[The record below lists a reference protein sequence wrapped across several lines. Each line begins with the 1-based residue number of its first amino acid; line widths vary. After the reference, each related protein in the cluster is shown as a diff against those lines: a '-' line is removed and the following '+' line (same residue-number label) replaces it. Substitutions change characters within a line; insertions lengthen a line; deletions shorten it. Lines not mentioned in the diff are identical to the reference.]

1 MGLLLKGG
9 LLLDPAQNLEE
20 RRDLLI
26 EDGRLAVLGA
36 PGSVPGEAHQVV
48 EVTGL
53 VVCPGL
59 IDMHT
64 HLREPGQEYKETIAT
79 GGQAALA
86 GGFSAVACMPNT
98 RPVNDSATVT
108 RYILEKA
115 AQARGV
121 RVYPVAALSQG
132 SHGEILAEYGDLK
145 EAGVAALSDDGRPV
159 ANSQL
164 MRRALEY
171 AHTFDMLV
179 ISHSEDLVL
188 TGDGVMHEGL
198 VSLEMGLKGI
208 PAAAEEVAVFRDIEL
223 ARLTGA
229 RLHIAHV
236 STAGSVEII
245 RRAKSQGV
253 KVTAETAPHYFSLT
267 DEAVRGFNTNAKMSP
282 PLRTRA
288 DVAAIRAGLADNT
301 LDCIATDHAP
311 HSILE
316 KEVEFDRAANGIIG
330 LETAVGLS
338 LELVQGGVLTL
349 AQLIAKLSTNPARI
363 LGVPGG
369 TLQVGAPADIT
380 ILDLDRAWTVDVQQF
395 KSKSRNSPFHGR
407 ELTGRAVLTM
417 VGGRLSSGIMDQGK
431 GRKNRIGASGYGQW
445 LEKQVGLDIHRFKDI
460 VVDKRFV

>member
-1 MGLLLKGG
+1 VEVSKVGLLLKGG
-9 LLLDPAQNLEE
+9 LVLDPAQNLEAQ
-20 RRDLLI
+20 RDLLL
-26 EDGRLAVLGA
+26 EDGRIAVLGA
-36 PGSVPGEAHQVV
+36 PGLVSEKAHQVV

-53 VVCPGL
+53 LVCPGL

-86 GGFSAVACMPNT
+86 GGFTAVACMPNT
-98 RPVNDSATVT
+98 MPVNDSATVT

-115 AQARGV
+115 TQARGV

-132 SHGEILAEYGDLK
+132 SRGEILAEYGELK
-145 EAGVAALSDDGRPV
+145 EAGAAALSDDGKPV
-159 ANSQL
+159 GNPQL

-179 ISHSEDLVL
+179 ISHSEDLAL
-188 TGDGVMHEGL
+188 TGDGVMHEGV
-198 VSLEMGLKGI
+198 VSLAMGLKGI

-245 RRAKSQGV
+245 RRAKSQGG
-253 KVTAETAPHYFSLT
+253 KITAETAPHYFSLT
-267 DEAVRGFNTNAKMSP
+267 HEAVRGFNTNAKMSP
-282 PLRTRA
+282 PLRTAA
-288 DVAAIRAGLADNT
+288 DVAAIKIGLADGT

-311 HSILE
+311 HSVLE

-330 LETAVGLS
+330 LETALGLS
-338 LELVQGGVLTL
+338 LELVREGVLTL
-349 AQLIAKLSTNPARI
+349 AQLIAKLSTNPARV

-369 TLQVGAPADIT
+369 TLQPGAPADIT
-380 ILDLDRAWTVDVQQF
+380 VVDLDRPWTVDVQQF
-395 KSKSRNSPFHGR
+395 KSKSRNSPFHSR
-407 ELTGRAVLTM
+407 QLTGRAVMTI
-417 VGGRLSSGIMDQGK
+417 VGGKIKFKVES
-431 GRKNRIGASGYGQW
+431 
-445 LEKQVGLDIHRFKDI
+445 EK
-460 VVDKRFV
+460 

>member
-9 LLLDPAQNLEE
+9 LVLDPTQGLEE

-26 EDGRLAVLGA
+26 EDGCIVVVAA
-36 PGSVPGEAHQVV
+36 PGTVIAEAHQAVD
-48 EVTGL
+48 VTGL
-53 VVCPGL
+53 LVCPGL
-59 IDMHT
+59 IDLHT

-79 GGQAALA
+79 GSQAAAA
-86 GGFSAVACMPNT
+86 GGFTAVACMPNT
-98 RPVNDSATVT
+98 MPVNDSATVT

-115 AQARGV
+115 AQSKGV

-132 SHGEILAEYGDLK
+132 SQGEILAEYGELK
-145 EAGVAALSDDGRPV
+145 EAGAAALSDDGKPV

-179 ISHSEDLVL
+179 ISHSEDLAL

-198 VSLEMGLKGI
+198 VSLQLGLKGI

-223 ARLTGA
+223 ARLTEA

-253 KVTAETAPHYFSLT
+253 RVTAETTPHYFSLT
-267 DEAVRGFNTNAKMSP
+267 DEAVLGFNTNAKMSP
-282 PLRTRA
+282 PLRTAA
-288 DVAAIRAGLADNT
+288 DVAAIKAGLADRT

-311 HSILE
+311 HSTLE
-316 KEVEFDRAANGIIG
+316 KEVEFDQAANGIIG
-330 LETAVGLS
+330 LETALGLS
-338 LELVQGGVLTL
+338 LELVQEGFLTL
-349 AQLIAKLSTNPARI
+349 AQLIANLSTNPARI

-369 TLQVGAPADIT
+369 SLQVGAMADIT
-380 ILDLDRAWTVDVQQF
+380 VMDLRRPWTVNIQQC

-407 ELTGRAVLTM
+407 QLTGRAVMTI
-417 VGGRLSSGIMDQGK
+417 VGGKIIYSL
-431 GRKNRIGASGYGQW
+431 
-445 LEKQVGLDIHRFKDI
+445 
-460 VVDKRFV
+460 

>member
-9 LLLDPAQNLEE
+9 MVLDPAQNLEE

-26 EDGRLAVLGA
+26 EDGRIAVLGS
-36 PGSVPGEAHQVV
+36 PGGISGEAHQVV
-48 EVTGL
+48 DVTDL
-53 VVCPGL
+53 LVCPGL
-59 IDMHT
+59 IDLHT

-79 GGQAALA
+79 GGQAAAA
-86 GGFSAVACMPNT
+86 GGFTAVACMPNT
-98 RPVNDSATVT
+98 LPVNDSATVT

-115 AQARGV
+115 AQAGGV

-132 SHGEILAEYGDLK
+132 SKGEILAEYGDLK
-145 EAGVAALSDDGRPV
+145 EAGAGALSDDGRPV
-159 ANSQL
+159 ANAQL

-179 ISHSEDLVL
+179 ISHAEDLAL
-188 TGDGVMHEGL
+188 TGDGVMHEGR
-198 VSLEMGLKGI
+198 VSVEMGLRGI
-208 PAAAEEVAVFRDIEL
+208 PAAAEVVAVFRDMEL

-236 STAGSVEII
+236 STAGAVEII

-288 DVAAIRAGLADNT
+288 DVEAIQAGLADGT

-338 LELVQGGVLTL
+338 LELVRAGVLSL
-349 AQLIAKLSTNPARI
+349 GQVIARLSTNPARI

-369 TLQVGAPADIT
+369 LCRRGPRRTSRYWIWKDAGRWTWSSLNPRAG
-380 ILDLDRAWTVDVQQF
+380 ILPSTA
-395 KSKSRNSPFHGR
+395 GR
-407 ELTGRAVLTM
+407 
-417 VGGRLSSGIMDQGK
+417 
-431 GRKNRIGASGYGQW
+431 
-445 LEKQVGLDIHRFKDI
+445 
-460 VVDKRFV
+460 

>member
-1 MGLLLKGG
+1 VGLLLKGG
-9 LLLDPAQNLEE
+9 LLLDPAQNQEE

-26 EDGRLAVLGA
+26 EDGRIEVLG
-36 PGSVPGEAHQVV
+36 VPGLLSGDAHQVV
-48 EVTGL
+48 DVSGL
-53 VVCPGL
+53 LVCPGF

-86 GGFSAVACMPNT
+86 GGFTAVACMPNT
-98 RPVNDSATVT
+98 MPVNDSSTVT

-115 AQARGV
+115 AQAQGV
-121 RVYPVAALSQG
+121 WVYPVAALSQG
-132 SHGEILAEYGDLK
+132 SQGEILAEYGELK
-145 EAGVAALSDDGRPV
+145 EAGAAALSDDGKPV

-179 ISHSEDLVL
+179 ISHSEDLAL

-198 VSLEMGLKGI
+198 VSVQMGLKGI
-208 PAAAEEVAVFRDIEL
+208 PAAAEEVGVFRDIQL

-245 RRAKSQGV
+245 RRAKSLGV

-282 PLRTRA
+282 PLRTMV

-338 LELVQGGVLTL
+338 LELVQGGGLTL
-349 AQLIAKLSTNPARI
+349 GQLIAKLSTNPARI

-369 TLQVGAPADIT
+369 TLQVGAPADMT
-380 ILDLDRAWTVDVQQF
+380 ILDLDRSWTVDVQQF
-395 KSKSRNSPFHGR
+395 KSKSRNSPFQGR
-407 ELTGRAVLTM
+407 ELTGRAVMTI
-417 VGGRLSSGIMDQGK
+417 VGGEVKFQL
-431 GRKNRIGASGYGQW
+431 
-445 LEKQVGLDIHRFKDI
+445 
-460 VVDKRFV
+460 

>member
-26 EDGRLAVLGA
+26 EDGRIAVLGA

-53 VVCPGL
+53 LVCPGL

-86 GGFSAVACMPNT
+86 GGFTAVACMPNT
-98 RPVNDSATVT
+98 MPVNDSATVT

-145 EAGVAALSDDGRPV
+145 EAGAAALSDDGRPV

-179 ISHSEDLVL
+179 ISHSEDLAL

-407 ELTGRAVLTM
+407 ELTGRAVMTM
-417 VGGRLSSGIMDQGK
+417 VGGEIK
-431 GRKNRIGASGYGQW
+431 
-445 LEKQVGLDIHRFKDI
+445 FK
-460 VVDKRFV
+460 V

>member
-1 MGLLLKGG
+1 
-9 LLLDPAQNLEE
+9 
-20 RRDLLI
+20 
-26 EDGRLAVLGA
+26 
-36 PGSVPGEAHQVV
+36 
-48 EVTGL
+48 
-53 VVCPGL
+53 
-59 IDMHT
+59 
-64 HLREPGQEYKETIAT
+64 
-79 GGQAALA
+79 
-86 GGFSAVACMPNT
+86 MPNT
-98 RPVNDSATVT
+98 MPVNDSATVT

-132 SHGEILAEYGDLK
+132 SQGEILAEYGELK
-145 EAGVAALSDDGRPV
+145 EAGAAALSDDGRPV
-159 ANSQL
+159 SNSQL

-179 ISHSEDLVL
+179 ISHAEDLTL

-198 VSLEMGLKGI
+198 VSVQMGLKGI

-253 KVTAETAPHYFSLT
+253 KVTSETAPHYFSLT

-282 PLRTRA
+282 PLRTAA
-288 DVAAIRAGLADNT
+288 DVAAIKAGLADGA

-316 KEVEFDRAANGIIG
+316 KEVEFDRAANGLIG

-338 LELVQGGVLTL
+338 LELVREGVLTL
-349 AQLIAKLSTNPARI
+349 SQLVAKLSANPARI
-363 LGVPGG
+363 LGIPGG
-369 TLQVGAPADIT
+369 TLQIGAPADIT
-380 ILDLDRAWTVDVQQF
+380 VLDIERLWTVDVQQF
-395 KSKSRNSPFHGR
+395 KSKSRNSPFDGR
-407 ELTGRAVLTM
+407 QMQGRAVLTM
-417 VGGRLSSGIMDQGK
+417 VRGEIK
-431 GRKNRIGASGYGQW
+431 FN
-445 LEKQVGLDIHRFKDI
+445 LEV
-460 VVDKRFV
+460 

>member
-1 MGLLLKGG
+1 
-9 LLLDPAQNLEE
+9 
-20 RRDLLI
+20 
-26 EDGRLAVLGA
+26 
-36 PGSVPGEAHQVV
+36 
-48 EVTGL
+48 
-53 VVCPGL
+53 
-59 IDMHT
+59 
-64 HLREPGQEYKETIAT
+64 
-79 GGQAALA
+79 
-86 GGFSAVACMPNT
+86 
-98 RPVNDSATVT
+98 
-108 RYILEKA
+108 
-115 AQARGV
+115 
-121 RVYPVAALSQG
+121 
-132 SHGEILAEYGDLK
+132 
-145 EAGVAALSDDGRPV
+145 
-159 ANSQL
+159 

-171 AHTFDMLV
+171 AHTFDLLV
-179 ISHSEDLVL
+179 ISHSEDLTL

-198 VSLEMGLKGI
+198 VSVQMGLKGI

-236 STAGSVEII
+236 SSAGSVEII

-282 PLRTRA
+282 PLRGMA
-288 DVAAIRAGLADNT
+288 DVAAIRAGLADDT

-349 AQLIAKLSTNPARI
+349 PQLIAKLSTNPARI

-380 ILDLDRAWTVDVQQF
+380 ILDPDQSWTVDVQQF

-407 ELTGRAVLTM
+407 EMTGRAVLTI
-417 VGGRLSSGIMDQGK
+417 VGGEIKFQWESGK
-431 GRKNRIGASGYGQW
+431 
-445 LEKQVGLDIHRFKDI
+445 
-460 VVDKRFV
+460 

>member
-1 MGLLLKGG
+1 VEVSKVGLLLKGG
-9 LLLDPAQNLEE
+9 MVLDPAQDLDE

-26 EDGRLAVLGA
+26 EDGRIAVLAA
-36 PGSVPGEAHQVV
+36 PGGISGEAHQVV
-48 EVTGL
+48 DVTGL
-53 VVCPGL
+53 LVCPGL

-64 HLREPGQEYKETIAT
+64 HLREPGQEYKETIET
-79 GGQAALA
+79 GGQAAAA
-86 GGFSAVACMPNT
+86 GGFTAVACMPNT
-98 RPVNDSATVT
+98 LPVNDSATVS

-115 AQARGV
+115 AQAGGV

-132 SHGEILAEYGDLK
+132 SKGEILAEYGDLK
-145 EAGVAALSDDGRPV
+145 EAGAAALSDDGRPV
-159 ANSQL
+159 SNSQM

-179 ISHSEDLVL
+179 ISHSEELAL
-188 TGDGVMHEGL
+188 TGDGVMHEGR
-198 VSLEMGLKGI
+198 VSVEMGLRGI
-208 PAAAEEVAVFRDIEL
+208 PAAAEVVAVFRDMEL

-229 RLHIAHV
+229 RVHIAHV
-236 STAGSVEII
+236 STAGAVEII

-253 KVTAETAPHYFSLT
+253 KVTAESAPHYFSLT

-288 DVAAIRAGLADNT
+288 DVEAIKAGLADGT

-338 LELVQGGVLTL
+338 LELVRVGVLSL
-349 AQLIAKLSTNPARI
+349 GQLIARLSTNPARI

-369 TLQVGAPADIT
+369 TLQEEALADIT
-380 ILDLDRAWTVDVQQF
+380 VLDLERRWTVDVEQF
-395 KSKSRNSPFHGR
+395 KSKSRNSPWHGR
-407 ELTGRAVLTM
+407 EMIGRAVLTI
-417 VGGRLSSGIMDQGK
+417 VGGEIKFQLRD
-431 GRKNRIGASGYGQW
+431 
-445 LEKQVGLDIHRFKDI
+445 D
-460 VVDKRFV
+460 

>member
-1 MGLLLKGG
+1 VEVSKVGLLLKGG
-9 LLLDPAQNLEE
+9 LVLDPAHNMEE

-26 EDGRLAVLGA
+26 EDGRIAVLGA
-36 PGSVPGEAHQVV
+36 PGSVSGEGHQVV
-48 EVTGL
+48 DVSGL
-53 VVCPGL
+53 LVCPGL

-98 RPVNDSATVT
+98 MPVNDSATVT

-115 AQARGV
+115 AQAGGV
-121 RVYPVAALSQG
+121 RVFPVAALSQG
-132 SHGEILAEYGDLK
+132 SRGEILAEYGELK
-145 EAGVAALSDDGRPV
+145 EAGAAALSDDGRPV
-159 ANSQL
+159 SNSQL

-179 ISHSEDLVL
+179 ISHAEDLVL

-198 VSLEMGLKGI
+198 VSVQMGLKGI

-245 RRAKSQGV
+245 RRAKAQGV
-253 KVTAETAPHYFSLT
+253 KVTAETTPHYFSLT
-267 DEAVRGFNTNAKMSP
+267 DEAVRGFNTNAKVSP
-282 PLRTRA
+282 PLRTAA
-288 DVAAIRAGLADNT
+288 DVAAIKAGLADNT

-338 LELVQGGVLTL
+338 LELVRGGVLTL
-349 AQLIAKLSTNPARI
+349 NQLIAKLSTNPARI
-363 LGVPGG
+363 LGVQGG
-369 TLQVGAPADIT
+369 GLEMGAPADVT
-380 ILDLDRAWTVDVQQF
+380 VLDQGRPWTVDVEKF
-395 KSKSRNSPFHGR
+395 KSKSRNSPFHGWQ
-407 ELTGRAVLTM
+407 LTGRAVMTM
-417 VGGRLSSGIMDQGK
+417 VGGEIKFQVVSGQ
-431 GRKNRIGASGYGQW
+431 
-445 LEKQVGLDIHRFKDI
+445 
-460 VVDKRFV
+460 

>member
-1 MGLLLKGG
+1 VGLLLKGG
-9 LLLDPAQNLEE
+9 MVLDPAQNLEE

-26 EDGRLAVLGA
+26 EDGCIAVLGA
-36 PGSVPGEAHQVV
+36 PGAVSGEAQQVV
-48 EVTGL
+48 DVSGL
-53 VVCPGL
+53 LVCPGL

-79 GGQAALA
+79 GGQAAAA
-86 GGFSAVACMPNT
+86 GGFTAVACMPNT
-98 RPVNDSATVT
+98 LPVNDSATVT

-115 AQARGV
+115 GQAGGV

-132 SHGEILAEYGDLK
+132 SKGEILAEYGDLQ
-145 EAGVAALSDDGRPV
+145 EAGAAALSDDGRPV
-159 ANSQL
+159 VNSQL

-179 ISHSEDLVL
+179 ISHAEDLTL

-198 VSLEMGLKGI
+198 VSVEMGLKGI
-208 PAAAEEVAVFRDIEL
+208 PAAAEVVAVFRDIEL

-229 RLHIAHV
+229 RVHIAHV
-236 STAGSVEII
+236 STAGAVEII
-245 RRAKSQGV
+245 RQAKSQGV
-253 KVTAETAPHYFSLT
+253 KVTAESAPHYFSLT

-282 PLRTRA
+282 PLRMRT
-288 DVAAIRAGLADNT
+288 DVAAIQAGLVDGT

-338 LELVQGGVLTL
+338 LELVRAGVLSL
-349 AQLIAKLSTNPARI
+349 GQLIAKLSTNPARI

-369 TLQVGAPADIT
+369 NLQVGARADVT
-380 ILDLDRAWTVDVQQF
+380 VLDLKRPWTVDVEQF

-407 ELTGRAVLTM
+407 EMTGRAVLTI
-417 VGGRLSSGIMDQGK
+417 VGGEIKFRLRD
-431 GRKNRIGASGYGQW
+431 
-445 LEKQVGLDIHRFKDI
+445 D
-460 VVDKRFV
+460 

>member
-1 MGLLLKGG
+1 VGLLLKGG
-9 LLLDPAQNLEE
+9 LVLDPAQNLEE

-26 EDGRLAVLGA
+26 EDGRIAVLAA
-36 PGSVPGEAHQVV
+36 PEALPEEAH
-48 EVTGL
+48 EVIDVSGQ

-79 GGQAALA
+79 GGQAAAA
-86 GGFSAVACMPNT
+86 GGFTAVACMPNT
-98 RPVNDSATVT
+98 LPVNDSATVT

-115 AQARGV
+115 AQAKGV

-132 SHGEILAEYGDLK
+132 SKGEILAEYGELK
-145 EAGVAALSDDGRPV
+145 EAGAMALSDDGKPV

-171 AHTFDMLV
+171 AHTFEMLV
-179 ISHSEDLVL
+179 ISHSEDLTL
-188 TGDGVMHEGL
+188 TGTGVMHEGV

-208 PAAAEEVAVFRDIEL
+208 PAAAEEVAIFRDIEL

-236 STAGSVEII
+236 STTGSVAII
-245 RRAKSQGV
+245 RQAKAQGV

-267 DEAVRGFNTNAKMSP
+267 DAAVRGFNTNAKMSP
-282 PLRTRA
+282 PLRTA
-288 DVAAIRAGLADNT
+288 TDVMAIRAGLADGA

-316 KEVEFDRAANGIIG
+316 KEVEFDQAANGIIG
-330 LETAVGLS
+330 LETALGLS
-338 LELVQGGVLTL
+338 LELVQGGVLSL
-349 AQLIAKLSTNPARI
+349 AELIAKLSTNPASI

-380 ILDLDRAWTVDVQQF
+380 VIDRHKSWTVDVEQF
-395 KSKSRNSPFHGR
+395 KSKSRNSPFDGR
-407 ELTGRAVLTM
+407 QMTGRAVMTI
-417 VGGRLSSGIMDQGK
+417 VGGEIK
-431 GRKNRIGASGYGQW
+431 
-445 LEKQVGLDIHRFKDI
+445 FKD
-460 VVDKRFV
+460 

>member
-9 LLLDPAQNLEE
+9 LLLDPGQNLEE
-20 RRDLLI
+20 RRDLLV
-26 EDGRLAVLGA
+26 EDGRLAVLAA
-36 PGSVPGEAHQVV
+36 PGSVSGEAHQVV
-48 EVTGL
+48 DVSGCL
-53 VVCPGL
+53 VCPGL

-64 HLREPGQEYKETIAT
+64 HLREPGQEYKETITT
-79 GGQAALA
+79 GGQAAAA
-86 GGFSAVACMPNT
+86 GGFTAVACMPNT
-98 RPVNDSATVT
+98 MPVNDSATVT

-132 SHGEILAEYGDLK
+132 SRGEILAEYGELK
-145 EAGVAALSDDGRPV
+145 EAGAVALSDDGRPV
-159 ANSQL
+159 SNSQL

-171 AHTFDMLV
+171 AHTFDLLV
-179 ISHSEDLVL
+179 ISHSEDLTL

-198 VSLEMGLKGI
+198 VSVQLGLKGI

-236 STAGSVEII
+236 SSAGSVEII

-282 PLRTRA
+282 PLRTMA
-288 DVAAIRAGLADNT
+288 DVAAIRAGLADDT

-338 LELVQGGVLTL
+338 LDLVQGGVLTL
-349 AQLIAKLSTNPARI
+349 PQLIAKLSTNPARL

-380 ILDLDRAWTVDVQQF
+380 VLDPDQSWTVDVQQF

-407 ELTGRAVLTM
+407 EMTGRAVMTI
-417 VGGRLSSGIMDQGK
+417 VGGEIKFQWESGK
-431 GRKNRIGASGYGQW
+431 
-445 LEKQVGLDIHRFKDI
+445 
-460 VVDKRFV
+460 